1 MERSK
6 EIQGDTERCREIWRD
21 IQIQRY
27 IEIYRDIERYRKIQS
42 HKERSRDIEI

>member
-6 EIQGDTERCREIWRD
+6 ELQGDTETCREIWRD

-27 IEIYRDIERYRKIQS
+27 IKIYRDIFRYRKIQKDTES
-42 HKERSRDIEI
+42 